1 MCGRYGRRG
10 DKQRIAEWMQTHNTG
25 VFDEF
30 DDSYLAPSYNVAPQS
45 MQPVVRLNTETG
57 ERELTVMRWGLVP
70 FWSRDGKAS
79 FSTINAKSE
88 TVATSP
94 AFREAWKTRRCL
106 VPADWLYEWQKI
118 DDKTKQPYAIALK
131 NDEMFAFAG
140 LWETRKDKTS
150 GQKLRTYTIL
160 TTDPNELMEPIHNRM
175 PVIIPPK
182 DYERWLAPADPAHL
196 PVDLLRP
203 YPAQEMKA
211 WKVGKAVGNTRNND
225 ASLVEPLKENEVST
239 ALSLF
244 E

>member
-1 MCGRYGRRG
+1 M
-10 DKQRIAEWMQTHNTG
+10 
-25 VFDEF
+25 
-30 DDSYLAPSYNVAPQS
+30 
-45 MQPVVRLNTETG
+45 RLNGETG

-70 FWSRDGKAS
+70 FWSKDGKAS

-106 VPADWLYEWQKI
+106 VPADCFYEWQKI

-131 NDEMFAFAG
+131 NDKMFAFAG
-140 LWETRKDKTS
+140 LWETWKDKTT

-175 PVIIPPK
+175 PVILHRQ
-182 DYERWLAPADPAHL
+182 DYERWMAPTDPVHL

-203 YPAQEMKA
+203 YPAEEMKA

-225 ASLVEPLKENEVST
+225 ASLVEPLMENEASPT
-239 ALSLF
+239 TLSLF